1 MRVVVDTNIVFS
13 AILNSNGK
21 IGDLLLNSKN
31 LVRFYSVE
39 YLRLEIRNHYDKLT
53 VISNQTT
60 DKIFETEYYVTKEI
74 EFISEEQISENNW
87 KSAYNLVKRVDLD
100 DIAFVALSKHLR
112 CKLWTGDK
120 ILIKGLSKN
129 GFTNVITTD
138 ELLSYRTQKDKKTAG
153 NK

>member
-1 MRVVVDTNIVFS
+1 MRIVVDTNIVFS

-31 LVRFYSVE
+31 LINFYSVD
-39 YLRLEIRNHYDKLT
+39 YLRLEIRNHYDKLSK
-53 VISNQTT
+53 ISKQSTE
-60 DKIFETEYYVTKEI
+60 KIFDTEYYVTKEI

-87 KSAYNLVKRVDLD
+87 KLAYNLVQGVDLD
-100 DIAFVALSKHLR
+100 DIAFVALCKHLR

-120 ILIKGLSKN
+120 ILIKGLLKN

-138 ELLSYRTQKDKKTAG
+138 ELLNYRTQKD
-153 NK
+153 NKNGR